1 MINFILIAVCIAAG
15 MLFRA
20 SKTLPADAHKG
31 INAWIIYI
39 ALPAVSFKYL
49 PQITWSKDLLV
60 PVASP
65 IIVWL
70 GGWALVSIY
79 QKLKPIDNSTKGSL
93 RLMSGLANTSFVGFP
108 LIAAYFGEKYIGIA
122 IICDQVTFFL
132 LSTMGV
138 VVAINTSGKHS
149 LSAKVVLKKVLKF
162 PPFLGCMAALIIPHF
177 INISAAD
184 PLFDK
189 LAATVAP
196 LALFS
201 IGLQLRFKGWVSELR
216 NISVTLLYKLLLAP
230 MLVLIVVLCLGLKGI
245 IPQICIFEAAMPTLL
260 TAGVVADE
268 YGLNPKLSNL
278 IIGIGII
285 ASLATTWVWSA
296 VLHNLF

>member
-1 MINFILIAVCIAAG
+1 MINFVLIAICIIAG

-20 SKTLPADAHKG
+20 SKTLPADAHRG
-31 INAWIIYI
+31 INAWIIYL

-49 PQITWSKDLLV
+49 PHIAWSHELLA
-60 PVASP
+60 PVMAP
-65 IIVWL
+65 VVVWL
-70 GGWALVSIY
+70 GGWLLVTIY
-79 QKLKPIDNSTKGSL
+79 TKLKPADPATKGSL

-108 LIAAYFGEKYIGIA
+108 LIAAYFGEKYISIA
-122 IICDQVTFFL
+122 IICDQITFLL
-132 LSTMGV
+132 LSTAGV
-138 VVAINTSGKHS
+138 VVAINASKKS
-149 LSAKVVLKKVLKF
+149 ALSAGIVLKRVLRF
-162 PPFLGCMAALIIPHF
+162 PPFLGCMSALILPHF
-177 INISAAD
+177 IDISIAD

-201 IGLQLRFKGWVSELR
+201 IGLQLQFKGWMSELK
-216 NISVTLLYKLLLAP
+216 NISVTLIYKLILAP
-230 MLVLIVVLCLGLKGI
+230 LLVLALFFCLGFKGI
-245 IPQICIFEAAMPTLL
+245 IPQVSIFEAAMPTLL

-285 ASLATTWVWSA
+285 LSLLTTAGWYYIIR
-296 VLHNLF
+296 

>member
-1 MINFILIAVCIAAG
+1 MVNFVLIAICIIAG

-20 SKTLPADAHKG
+20 SKSLPADAHRG

-49 PQITWSKDLLV
+49 PGIVWSKQLIA
-60 PVASP
+60 PVVAP

-70 GGWALVSIY
+70 GGWLMVTIY
-79 QKLKPIDNSTKGSL
+79 TKIKPADPLTKGSL
-93 RLMSGLANTSFVGFP
+93 RFTSGLANTSFVGFP
-108 LIAAYFGEKYIGIA
+108 LVAAYFGEQYITTA
-122 IICDQVTFFL
+122 IICDQITFLL
-132 LSTMGV
+132 LSTAGV
-138 VVAINTSGKHS
+138 VVAINASKRS
-149 LSAKVVLKKVLKF
+149 PLSAGVVLKRVLRF
-162 PPFLGCMAALIIPHF
+162 PPLLGCIGALTIPHF
-177 INISAAD
+177 IDISVAT

-201 IGLQLRFKGWVSELR
+201 IGLQLQFKGWLNEIR
-216 NISVTLLYKLLLAP
+216 NISVTLLYKLILAP
-230 MLVLIVVLCLGLKGI
+230 LLVLSLFFVLGFKGI
-245 IPQICIFEAAMPTLL
+245 IPQVSIFEAAMPTLL

-278 IIGIGII
+278 VIGIGII
-285 ASLATTWVWSA
+285 LSLLTTCGWYYMIR
-296 VLHNLF
+296 

>member
-1 MINFILIAVCIAAG
+1 MVNFILIAVCMIAG

-20 SKTLPADAHKG
+20 SKTLPADAHRG
-31 INAWIIYI
+31 INAWIIYL

-49 PQITWSKDLLV
+49 PHIVWSHELLA
-60 PVASP
+60 PVIAP
-65 IIVWL
+65 VLVWL
-70 GGWALVSIY
+70 GGWLLVTIY
-79 QKLKPIDNSTKGSL
+79 TKTNPTDAATKGSL

-108 LIAAYFGEKYIGIA
+108 LIAAYFGEKYISIA
-122 IICDQVTFFL
+122 IICDQVTFLL
-132 LSTMGV
+132 LSTAGV
-138 VVAINTSGKHS
+138 VVAINASKKS
-149 LSAKVVLKKVLKF
+149 ALSVGVVLKRVLRF
-162 PPFLGCMAALIIPHF
+162 PPFLGCVAALVLPRF
-177 INISAAD
+177 IDISIAN

-201 IGLQLRFKGWVSELR
+201 IGLQLQFKGWMDELK
-216 NISVTLLYKLLLAP
+216 NISVTLVYKLILAP
-230 MLVLIVVLCLGLKGI
+230 LLVLAVFFILGLKGV
-245 IPQICIFEAAMPTLL
+245 IPQVSLFEAAMPTLL

-285 ASLATTWVWSA
+285 LSLLTTAGWYYIIR
-296 VLHNLF
+296 